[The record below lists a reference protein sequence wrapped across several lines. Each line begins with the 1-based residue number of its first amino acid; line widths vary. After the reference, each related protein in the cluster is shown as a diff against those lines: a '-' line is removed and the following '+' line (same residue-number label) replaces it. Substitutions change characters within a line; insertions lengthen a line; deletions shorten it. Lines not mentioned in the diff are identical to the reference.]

1 MGHYTSATHMT
12 NTENAILVTNLDQNV
27 EKKQLS
33 DFFSFCGRI
42 TSLTVRRKDD
52 DAEAILFFESEAAA
66 KTALLLTNA
75 LINDRPIIV
84 QAYTEQKQQEHVEEN
99 QQIREDKEQGVEPT
113 VFVSEMPKDDIT
125 QRPATSNHRSATATL
140 ASLVAGGYILG
151 VDALERARRIDQEN
165 NISRSV
171 SQGATQLKE
180 RARGL
185 DEQYKVSE
193 TAETTSRAMGEQWNS
208 VDQRY
213 GVGETVGNWGSNLA
227 TGFSNMWQNPTVQ
240 STLSTVSEWTN
251 TVGRS
256 LGAAIQPAADS
267 VSREFN
273 EIKEQSAREIELKR
287 KEREEANKGVEME
300 ELGDEFNKAEPP
312 VEPIPAPDLDKIPPP
327 PEPEEN
333 IEA

>member
-1 MGHYTSATHMT
+1 MT
-12 NTENAILVTNLDQNV
+12 NTDNAILVTNLDQNV

-52 DAEAILFFESEAAA
+52 DAEAILYFESEAAA

-84 QAYTEQKQQEHVEEN
+84 QAYTVQKQQEHVEEN
-99 QQIREDKEQGVEPT
+99 QQIREDKQQGVEPT
-113 VFVSEMPKDDIT
+113 VFVSEMQKDDIT
-125 QRPATSNHRSATATL
+125 QRPTNAGNHRSATATL
-140 ASLVAGGYILG
+140 ASLVASGYILG
-151 VDALERARRIDQEN
+151 VDALDRARRIDQEN
-165 NISRSV
+165 GISRSV
-171 SQGATQLKE
+171 TQGASQLKE

-208 VDQRY
+208 VEQRY
-213 GVGETVGNWGSNLA
+213 GVGETVGNWGANLA
-227 TGFSNMWQNPTVQ
+227 TGFSNMWQTPAVQ

-256 LGAAIQPAADS
+256 LGAAIQPAAES

-273 EIKEQSAREIELKR
+273 DIKEQSAREIELKR

-300 ELGDEFNKAEPP
+300 ELGDELNKVPPP

-327 PEPEEN
+327 PEPEESP
-333 IEA
+333 EA

>member
-1 MGHYTSATHMT
+1 
-12 NTENAILVTNLDQNV
+12 
-27 EKKQLS
+27 
-33 DFFSFCGRI
+33 
-42 TSLTVRRKDD
+42 
-52 DAEAILFFESEAAA
+52 
-66 KTALLLTNA
+66 LL
-75 LINDRPIIV
+75 
-84 QAYTEQKQQEHVEEN
+84 
-99 QQIREDKEQGVEPT
+99 ED
-113 VFVSEMPKDDIT
+113 
-125 QRPATSNHRSATATL
+125 
-140 ASLVAGGYILG
+140 
-151 VDALERARRIDQEN
+151 N

-171 SQGATQLKE
+171 SQGANQLRD

-193 TAETTSRAMGEQWNS
+193 KAENTSRAMGEQWTN

-213 GVGETVGNWGSNLA
+213 GVGETVGTWGANLA
-227 TGFSNMWQNPTVQ
+227 TGFSNMWQNPSVQ
-240 STLSTVSEWTN
+240 NTLSTMSEWTN

-300 ELGDEFNKAEPP
+300 ELGDDLSQKTEPP

-327 PEPEEN
+327 PQPEED
-333 IEA
+333 IDA